1 MAPEPASLKEI
12 RKRLSQVVDKE
23 VWGGNI
29 ELKESL
35 SRVVA
40 PLVREAYKKCAR
52 EARPITEC
60 YREVAESAG
69 LADALRRAWG
79 KA

>member
-1 MAPEPASLKEI
+1 MPETLNEI
-12 RKRLSQVVDKE
+12 RKRLSKE
-23 VWGGNI
+23 LGTIWAGNV
-29 ELKESL
+29 ELKDSL
-35 SRVVA
+35 SKVVA

-60 YREVAESAG
+60 YKEVAESQN
-69 LADALRRAWG
+69 LAEALRRAWG